1 MSVKFIIRG
10 VIISLLCIMVNIMQ
24 LDCALAS
31 EKIESSSYSISEFEI
46 LEDPAGFSSFEEIS
60 TADYGKQ
67 YRKYPGEVISLGITK
82 SVYWIRF
89 KVLSHTVDKHDNGK
103 FLQLKNANIDKID
116 IYIPANK
123 KGFAE
128 DNQYVVKKVGVSRP
142 NDNRDIMDNTW
153 VFQLP
158 NEMNAEKDIYLRLE
172 SASALR
178 LPIICWNSDGF
189 IAESFLKNLGFGAFY
204 GIMLGMLSFNLFIY
218 FVLRDKTYLFYVSYI
233 GFMFLYQFQVHGHLK
248 MLIDI
253 PYKIYNAVFWLWL
266 AGAFISSVY
275 FTRQFLQV
283 KTTVPSLDKILT
295 GLVLIAI
302 LQGAIGIFGYN
313 LWANHMAHGL
323 GIIGPVFFMV
333 LAIIRFHQGFRSAR
347 YYIFAWGV
355 LSVGIVAW
363 TLSAY
368 MPGIVSGVNYL
379 LLATAGESLLLSF
392 ALADRVKIL
401 RTTGEVL
408 NKRIQWYQDLSITDE
423 MTGLYN
429 KRFFNTKMNEETACA
444 LEADKPMA
452 VMVLDIDHFKIYN
465 DSYGHWEGDQV
476 IIRIGAILSNLVE
489 EGQWAFRYGG
499 EEFVLLLPNTRCDD
513 AYLLAEKFQNIVRE
527 QEFTPGMTL
536 SIAITV
542 SIGLTELRPNDNN
555 ETVFQRADEALYK
568 AKKNGRNQIVIL

>member
-1 MSVKFIIRG
+1 MSVKIIIRG
-10 VIISLLCIMVNIMQ
+10 VIISLLCIMVNILQ
-24 LDCALAS
+24 LDCVLAN
-31 EKIESSSYSISEFEI
+31 EKIESSSYSISDFEI
-46 LEDPAGFSSFEEIS
+46 LEDPTGLSSFEEIS
-60 TADYGKQ
+60 TADYANRYK
-67 YRKYPGEVISLGITK
+67 KYPGEVISLGITK
-82 SVYWIRF
+82 SIYWIRF
-89 KVLSHTVDKHDNGK
+89 KVLSHTVAAHNAGK
-103 FLQLKNANIDKID
+103 FLQMKNANIDKID

-123 KGFAE
+123 KDFAE

-158 NEMNAEKDIYLRLE
+158 NEMNAKQDIYLRLE
-172 SASALR
+172 STSALR
-178 LPIICWNSDGF
+178 LPIMCWNSDDF

-218 FVLRDKTYLFYVSYI
+218 FVLRDKTYLFYVFYI
-233 GFMFLYQFQVHGHLK
+233 GFMLLYQFQVHGHLK

-266 AGAFISSVY
+266 AGAFISSVC

-283 KTTVPSLDKILT
+283 KTTVPYSDKILT
-295 GLVLIAI
+295 GLVLISI

-313 LWANHMAHGL
+313 FWANHMAHGL
-323 GIIGPVFFMV
+323 GIIGPVFFMM
-333 LAIIRFHQGFRSAR
+333 LAIIRFRQGFRSAR
-347 YYIFAWGV
+347 YYILAWGV
-355 LSVGIVAW
+355 LSFGIVAW

-379 LLATAGESLLLSF
+379 LLATASESLLLSF
-392 ALADRVKIL
+392 ALADRVKTL

-429 KRFFNTKMNEETACA
+429 KRFFNTKMNEETAYA

-452 VMVLDIDHFKIYN
+452 VMVLDIDHFKVYN

-476 IIRIGAILSNLVE
+476 IIRIGEILSNLVE
-489 EGQWAFRYGG
+489 DGQWPFRYGG
-499 EEFVLLLPNTRCDD
+499 EEFVLLLPNTKCDD
-513 AYLLAEKFQNIVRE
+513 AYLLAEKFQNIVRG

-542 SIGLTELRPNDNN
+542 SIGLTELCPNDNH

-568 AKKNGRNQIVIL
+568 AKKNGRNQIVML